1 MNRISLKDY
10 EKQKTVVVPK
20 LTTEEKCRLC
30 INCDVDGTC
39 IAKREAPFDSFE
51 CENNEKFEPYEEQ

>member
-20 LTTEEKCRLC
+20 LTTEEKCRFC
-30 INCDVDGTC
+30 INCDVD
-39 IAKREAPFDSFE
+39 
-51 CENNEKFEPYEEQ
+51 

>member
-1 MNRISLKDY
+1 MNRINPNAY
-10 EKQKTVVVPK
+10 EEQEIIIPK
-20 LTTEEKCRLC
+20 LTTEEKCRFC

-39 IAKREAPFDSFE
+39 IAKREAPFGDFE